1 MNIFDVLLKEE
12 GFSKKAYHCSEG
24 FPTIGIGTRIGPK
37 GADLSLYQFEVS
49 QKTAESMLSAEIQKN
64 WFELIK
70 LDWFANLDAN
80 RQVIIQSMAYQLGVT
95 GLFKFKK
102 MIKAIEQGDWIE
114 AEAQALDSRWHKQTE
129 GRARRHAKVF
139 RTGVI
144 EYNL

>member
-12 GFSKKAYHCSEG
+12 GFVKKPYYCSEG
-24 FPTIGIGTRIGPK
+24 FPTVGIGTRIGPK

-70 LDWFANLDAN
+70 LDWFMNLDAN
-80 RQVIIQSMAYQLGVT
+80 RKVIIQSMAYQLGLS
-95 GLFKFKK
+95 GLLKFKR
-102 MIKAIEQGDWIE
+102 MITALNNKNWNT
-114 AEAQALDSRWHKQTE
+114 AELEALDSRWHKQTPV
-129 GRARRHAKVF
+129 RARRHAKVL

-144 EYNL
+144 EY